1 MNMQNIYNHK
11 QENTTLNR
19 KIVLKDKPSFLQ
31 NMLYRTN
38 KKNMNLTLN
47 SKRLLK
53 FLSLS
58 KIKPNTIVRKI
69 STLEL

>member
-38 KKNMNLTLN
+38 KKNVNLTLN

-58 KIKPNTIVRKI
+58 KIKPKTIVRKI

>member
-1 MNMQNIYNHK
+1 MQNIYNHK

-38 KKNMNLTLN
+38 KKNVNLTLN

-58 KIKPNTIVRKI
+58 KIKTNTIVRKI